1 MHKYLKK
8 LIDERN
14 SLTGL
19 MQSVS
24 DKAAAE
30 DRELTDSESERM
42 RGWQERAAKLDTE
55 CAEHSEYLET
65 QRSWAR
71 LQDRIT
77 ESVEDEPAARVPALA
92 GAGRGGGASESWGE
106 LFTRSAAF
114 STYNGYGTSG
124 RVELP
129 GVMDTRA
136 PIDTSFLDVPPSI
149 FTPTP
154 WKMTTP
160 LLDAIGR
167 ERVSSGNVEWV
178 EYPGSYPMAE
188 IVAEGALKPEA
199 TFAPSVK
206 NASLNTYAHHK
217 GITRQALED
226 LPRIQN
232 IVETALRS
240 GILLK
245 IEADTAAALLAN
257 AAIETAAFPDL
268 LTGIRVGIGEVQANG
283 YSNPTGILLN
293 PADFANLDTT
303 IMGGTL
309 NGPVTNSSFW
319 GVKAYAVGAI
329 PAGTAYVGDLKT
341 GLTLF
346 DRAQTAVY
354 LTDSHADNFLRN
366 ILVVLAEAR
375 ALPVVTGPYAMF
387 KVTVTAGAAATAS
400 ASKK

>member
-24 DKAAAE
+24 DKAAEE
-30 DRELTDSESERM
+30 DRELTDAESERM

-55 CAEHSEYLET
+55 CSEHSEYLET

-71 LQDRIT
+71 LQDRLT
-77 ESVEDEPAARVPALA
+77 ESVADDGSGRAPALV
-92 GAGRGGGASESWGE
+92 GATRGAAANDSWGE

-114 STYNGYGTSG
+114 QTYTGYGTSG

-129 GVMDTRA
+129 GVMERA
-136 PIDTSFLDVPPSI
+136 PIDTTFLDVPPST
-149 FTPTP
+149 FLPTP

-178 EYPGSYPMAE
+178 SYPGSYPLAGV
-188 IVAEGALKPEA
+188 VAEGALKPEA
-199 TFAPSVK
+199 TFAPTVN

-232 IVETALRS
+232 IVENALRS

-245 IEADTAAALLAN
+245 IEADTAAALLADATIPTAP
-257 AAIETAAFPDL
+257 AADL

-283 YSNPTGILLN
+283 YSSPTGILLN
-293 PADFANLDTT
+293 PADYADLDMT

-309 NGPVTNSSFW
+309 GGPSVNQSFW
-319 GVKAYAVGAI
+319 GIRAYAVGAI

-375 ALPVVTGPYAMF
+375 ALPVVTGPEAMY
-387 KVTVTAGAAATAS
+387 KVTTGAAAASTAS
-400 ASKK
+400 AKK

>member
-19 MQSVS
+19 MQNLS
-24 DKAAAE
+24 DKAASE
-30 DRELTDSESERM
+30 DREMTDPEAERM

-71 LQDRIT
+71 LQDSLASTADDADDR
-77 ESVEDEPAARVPALA
+77 SPALVGA
-92 GAGRGGGASESWGE
+92 SRGAGNGGESWGE
-106 LFTRSAAF
+106 LFTRDAAF
-114 STYNGYGTSG
+114 QNYAGYGTSG

-136 PIDTSFLDVPPSI
+136 PIDTSFLDVPPST
-149 FTPTP
+149 FLPTP

-178 EYPGSYPMAE
+178 VYPGSYPMAGV
-188 IVAEGALKPEA
+188 VAEGALKPEA
-199 TFAPSVK
+199 DIVPSVK
-206 NASLNTYAHHK
+206 SAALNTYAHWK

-232 IVETALRS
+232 IVENALRN

-245 IEADTAAALLAN
+245 IEADTAAALLAD
-257 AAIETAAFPDL
+257 ATIPTAEYPDL
-268 LTGIRVGIGEVQANG
+268 LTGIRVAIGEVQAAG

-293 PADFANLDTT
+293 PADFAELDVT

-309 NGPVTNSSFW
+309 GGPTVNSSFW
-319 GVKAYAVGAI
+319 GVRAYAVGAI
-329 PAGTAYVGDLKT
+329 PVGTSYVGDLKT

-354 LTDSHADNFLRN
+354 LTDSHADNFIRN

-375 ALPVVTGPYAMF
+375 ALPVVTGPSAMH
-387 KVTVTAGAAATAS
+387 KVTTTAVAAAATAS
-400 ASKK
+400 AKK